1 MKESGLLKG
10 WWGSTFG
17 SNRRIVFLLLTNFL
31 RSRSIH
37 SVSFIIITKKPG
49 IKFVK
54 MFHEIK
60 QKYFIFIHFYLS
72 PLDTDTLLCLPWR
85 FFRCLLVLALLSIL
99 LRGVRFLLRSEKIYI
114 VLKIFT
120 VCYVQVRIFIYIIIW
135 AVCLSF
141 RLYVHL

>member
-1 MKESGLLKG
+1 MKESGLLEG

-54 MFHEIK
+54 MFREIK
-60 QKYFIFIHFYLS
+60 QKYFIFIYFYLS
-72 PLDTDTLLCLPWR
+72 PLDTDTLLCLP
-85 FFRCLLVLALLSIL
+85 
-99 LRGVRFLLRSEKIYI
+99 
-114 VLKIFT
+114 
-120 VCYVQVRIFIYIIIW
+120 
-135 AVCLSF
+135 
-141 RLYVHL
+141 

>member
-1 MKESGLLKG
+1 MKESGLLEG

-54 MFHEIK
+54 MFREIK
-60 QKYFIFIHFYLS
+60 QKYFIFIYFYLS

-114 VLKIFT
+114 ALKIFP
-120 VCYVQVRIFIYIIIW
+120 VWYVQVY
-135 AVCLSF
+135 
-141 RLYVHL
+141 

>member
-60 QKYFIFIHFYLS
+60 QKYFIFIYFYLS